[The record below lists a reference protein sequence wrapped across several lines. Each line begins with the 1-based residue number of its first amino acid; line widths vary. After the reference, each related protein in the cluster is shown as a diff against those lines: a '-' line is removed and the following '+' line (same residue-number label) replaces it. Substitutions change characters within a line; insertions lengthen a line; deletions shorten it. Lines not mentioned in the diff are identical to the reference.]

1 MNRAR
6 AGSRDTATAAPP
18 VGLVGD
24 VGGTNARFALA
35 RRRDGRIQIDQAVSF
50 RAADYPSGDEAV
62 SAYLAGLD
70 LETPPSFAVVAAAGP
85 IEEGEVVF
93 TNNTAWGFSEAG
105 LVRIGGFAAARLIN
119 DFTAQALAI
128 GHLQGEDLRRI
139 GTPGDPPNRGTA
151 LILGPGTG
159 FGAAARVDD
168 GESSAISTGEGG
180 HSGFSPGDE
189 TELEIVRRLM
199 ARHGR
204 ASVERVLSG
213 PGLLNLYQ
221 IIADIR
227 GEPAPC
233 TAPDQVTKNALTGEP
248 LCRTALDRFCAI
260 LGSVAGDFALAYGAK
275 AGVYISGGIA
285 PDIFD
290 ILAASDF
297 RRRFEA
303 KGRMSDYLKP
313 IATFVVMQPHVALI
327 GAATLL
333 DGLASRA

>member
-1 MNRAR
+1 M
-6 AGSRDTATAAPP
+6 AGSRDTASAAPL

-35 RRRDGRIQIDQAVSF
+35 RRRDGRMEIEQSVSF

-70 LETPPSFAVVAAAGP
+70 LETPPAFAVVAAAGP
-85 IEEGEVVF
+85 IEAGEVVF
-93 TNNTAWGFSEAG
+93 TNNTAWRFSEGG
-105 LVRIGGFAAARLIN
+105 LVRAGGFAAARLIN

-128 GHLQGEDLRRI
+128 GHLRDDDLHRI
-139 GTPGDPPNRGTA
+139 GTLGEPDGQPNRATA

-159 FGAAARVDD
+159 FGAGARVDD
-168 GESSAISTGEGG
+168 GDSSAISTGEGG

-199 ARHGR
+199 ARYGR
-204 ASVERVLSG
+204 VSVERVLSG

-221 IIADIR
+221 VLADIR
-227 GEPAPC
+227 GEPASC
-233 TAPDQVTKNALTGEP
+233 TAPDQITRNALAGEP
-248 LCRTALDRFCAI
+248 LCRIALDRFCAI

-285 PDIFD
+285 PGVVD

-333 DGLASRA
+333 DGLAGRS